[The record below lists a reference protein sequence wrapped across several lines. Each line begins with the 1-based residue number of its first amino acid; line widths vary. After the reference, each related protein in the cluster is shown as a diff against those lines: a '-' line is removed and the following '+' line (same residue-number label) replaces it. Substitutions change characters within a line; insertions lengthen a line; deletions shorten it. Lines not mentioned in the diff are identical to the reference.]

1 MIAKNALNFTCC
13 LKIGHFTAFLIVSQP
28 VSCSC
33 CGLQQPQLSVIIKKL
48 VCHCL
53 NVVQHLAAKSI

>member
-28 VSCSC
+28 VSYSC
-33 CGLQQPQLSVIIKKL
+33 CGLQQPQLPIIIKKL
-48 VCHCL
+48 VCCSL
-53 NVVQHLAAKSI
+53 NVV